1 MPTETSKVGPRADEQ
16 MSSCFLKLYTPTRVC
31 EIIIMSCSSAQPLT
45 LKTFVYCAACYA
57 AKHRSL
63 GRMLSDIHPISVQ
76 NKSIYITTSLPLRN
90 VRELFI
96 NLLNPLQRVKRRS
109 LTSGRKNVFLRTEER
124 EHGERSIER
133 RSRESF

>member
-1 MPTETSKVGPRADEQ
+1 MLVHDSMTDDSSFYISHTRVGVYILGIYLSSVILKTSSIASGCYPDIHSETSSIRSDVIRHPPYNGLIAA
-16 MSSCFLKLYTPTRVC
+16 Y
-31 EIIIMSCSSAQPLT
+31 SA
-45 LKTFVYCAACYA
+45 V
-57 AKHRSL
+57 
-63 GRMLSDIHPISVQ
+63 
-76 NKSIYITTSLPLRN
+76 IYITTSLPLRN

>member
-1 MPTETSKVGPRADEQ
+1 MLVHDSMTDD
-16 MSSCFLKLYTPTRVC
+16 SSFYISHTRVGVY
-31 EIIIMSCSSAQPLT
+31 ILGIYLSSVI

-57 AKHRSL
+57 AKHRPL
-63 GRMLSDIHPISVQ
+63 GRMPSDIHPISVQ